1 VAKEK
6 TSFIDRI
13 LGVAG
18 KIQENPYI
26 KAVSSGLASLMPII
40 IIGSLLVIVTTI
52 AAGISNPGYQK
63 FLVDSGIKP
72 LLQYPNLV
80 TNGVLSIYTAFAIA
94 YNLAQSQEQ
103 DGYMAGLLS
112 IMAFL
117 VVQPFNIS
125 KSGSVS
131 LPIELLGA
139 EGIFTAIVVA
149 LIVPVIMRFFK
160 KHNLYI
166 KMPNGV
172 PEMITRSFAA
182 LTTGGAVLLIFFG
195 VKIIFSQTSVETLP
209 SLIKLLIQTP
219 LKALGS
225 SWIALVVIMAV
236 VGLLWFFGIHGHLVA
251 LSVMLPVYLQMD
263 LENLNAYQAGK
274 PLPNI
279 IGYSFIN
286 VYGAGAVVLFGLVFW
301 LWRAQ
306 SERYRILSRLSAIP
320 MLMGIGEPLA
330 FGVPFVLNFT
340 LLIPSAFSASINI
353 ILAYLAT
360 AVNILPRFNGVNI
373 AGMPVLVNG
382 FLVGGWRV
390 ALFQVFLC
398 ALNVA
403 IWAPFVK
410 RLDRTEYAQELA
422 NAQATDTQTEG

>member
-1 VAKEK
+1 MAKEK
-6 TSFIDRI
+6 PSFVDRL
-13 LGVAG
+13 LGAAG
-18 KIQENPYI
+18 KVQENPYI

-52 AAGISNPGYQK
+52 AGTISNPGYQR
-63 FLVDSGIKP
+63 FLVSSGIKP
-72 LLQYPNLV
+72 LLQYLNLV

-94 YNLAQSQEQ
+94 YNLAQERKQ

-117 VVQPFNIS
+117 VVQPFVIAKN
-125 KSGSVS
+125 GSVS
-131 LPIELLGA
+131 LPVNLLGA

-149 LIVPVIMRFFK
+149 LIVPGIMKFFK
-160 KHNLYI
+160 DRNLYI
-166 KMPNGV
+166 KMPTGV
-172 PEMITRSFAA
+172 PEMITRAFAA
-182 LTTGGAVLLIFFG
+182 LTTGGAVLLLFFA
-195 VKIIFSQTSVETLP
+195 VKIAFSQTSVETLP
-209 SLIKLLIQTP
+209 NLIKLIIQTP
-219 LKALGS
+219 LRALGS
-225 SWIALVVIMAV
+225 SWIALVIIMAV
-236 VGLLWFFGIHGHLVA
+236 VGILWFFGIHGHLVA
-251 LSVMLPVYLQMD
+251 LSVMTPVYLQMD

-274 PLPNI
+274 ALPNI
-279 IGYSFIN
+279 IGYSFIY

-301 LWRAQ
+301 LWRAR
-306 SERYRILSRLSAIP
+306 SERYRVLSRLAAVP

-340 LLIPSAFSASINI
+340 LLIPSAFSASLNL

-360 AVNILPRFNGVNI
+360 VLNILPRFNGVNI

-398 ALNVA
+398 IVNIGV
-403 IWAPFVK
+403 WAPFVK
-410 RLDRTEYAQELA
+410 HLDRTEYAQELA
-422 NAQATDTQTEG
+422 NTQAAESTEE